1 MTQEQSALIP
11 NRPVF
16 MAIDGHSVVYRA
28 YFALAG
34 AQLNLSLRST
44 GEPTGAVFNFVNMF
58 IKAWRDVS
66 PDYWAIA
73 FDTSKPTFRDEMYDA
88 YKAGRAKMPDELRS
102 QIGRVRQVVE
112 ALSVPVLER
121 DGFEADDIIGTLAR
135 RATERGMDTVIVT
148 GDTDLTQLVNPH
160 VRLRYQSFRGRSDTS
175 VYDVAKVRERYGLEP
190 PQIVDF
196 KALTG
201 DTSDNIPGVPGVGDK
216 TATAMVQKYG
226 TVTGIFERL
235 DEVEVPR
242 IKKIRE
248 LLVENREQLEM
259 SRKLVEIDVNAP
271 IEFDFEAA
279 KTGDFDR
286 SKVIETFRELEFN
299 TLIAR
304 LPGLPQNAMGGAL
317 PSESD
322 GDTDYRVVDDE
333 AALDELLAE
342 IGTAGHFALDVR
354 GTSPAA
360 MLADLAGLA
369 VSTEAGKA
377 AYIPLGHAAGKQLDA
392 AEALERLRPVF
403 EDEDVDKITH
413 NGKYDSILLARHG
426 IDLRGLKS
434 DVTIAAYLLGSKALT
449 VKAQALDRFKAEIA
463 DEVDVLGKGKKATPI
478 REASIADA
486 VRLACAS
493 ADFAGRLWPVYEKD
507 LVAENMLGLLTDLE
521 LELLPVLARMERAGV
536 VIDTGLLHGMS
547 REMAGWIE
555 GIEREAYDSVGHTF
569 KINSPKELS
578 KLLFDEIGLKG
589 LKRTTQ
595 GYSTDAATL
604 EWLRGQH
611 PVIEQIL
618 EYRQISKL
626 KSTYVDALPE
636 MVAPSTGRVHTT
648 YSQTV
653 AATGRLS
660 SSDPNLQNIPVRTDL
675 GKRVRDAFI
684 AEPGSGWLLLSAD
697 YSQIELRI
705 LAHVTEDPGL
715 IEAFR
720 RDEDIHASTASRV
733 FDTPL
738 NEVTEDQRRFAKVV
752 NFGLAYGM
760 GEFGLASRADIS
772 REEAHAI
779 MDEYF
784 RKYPGIDKYLGD
796 ARSKVKDAEAKVREQ
811 GYVYVDVETLLGRRR
826 RIAISKGANRQVLEA
841 AERMAINH
849 PIQGAAADVIKIGMI
864 NLQDRMDEAKLE
876 ARMLLQVHDELIF
889 ESPPDEMETLIGLV
903 LEVMPK
909 AMDLLV
915 PLKVDLKQGRSW
927 GEMA

>member
-1 MTQEQSALIP
+1 
-11 NRPVF
+11 
-16 MAIDGHSVVYRA
+16 
-28 YFALAG
+28 
-34 AQLNLSLRST
+34 
-44 GEPTGAVFNFVNMF
+44 
-58 IKAWRDVS
+58 
-66 PDYWAIA
+66 
-73 FDTSKPTFRDEMYDA
+73 
-88 YKAGRAKMPDELRS
+88 
-102 QIGRVRQVVE
+102 
-112 ALSVPVLER
+112 
-121 DGFEADDIIGTLAR
+121 
-135 RATERGMDTVIVT
+135 
-148 GDTDLTQLVNPH
+148 
-160 VRLRYQSFRGRSDTS
+160 
-175 VYDVAKVRERYGLEP
+175 
-190 PQIVDF
+190 
-196 KALTG
+196 
-201 DTSDNIPGVPGVGDK
+201 
-216 TATAMVQKYG
+216 
-226 TVTGIFERL
+226 
-235 DEVEVPR
+235 
-242 IKKIRE
+242 
-248 LLVENREQLEM
+248 
-259 SRKLVEIDVNAP
+259 
-271 IEFDFEAA
+271 
-279 KTGDFDR
+279 
-286 SKVIETFRELEFN
+286 
-299 TLIAR
+299 
-304 LPGLPQNAMGGAL
+304 
-317 PSESD
+317 
-322 GDTDYRVVDDE
+322 
-333 AALDELLAE
+333 
-342 IGTAGHFALDVR
+342 
-354 GTSPAA
+354 
-360 MLADLAGLA
+360 ML
-369 VSTEAGKA
+369 
-377 AYIPLGHAAGKQLDA
+377 
-392 AEALERLRPVF
+392 
-403 EDEDVDKITH
+403 EDEDVDKVTH

-434 DVTIAAYLLGSKALT
+434 DVTIAAYLLGSKSLT
-449 VKAQALDRFKAEIA
+449 VKAQAFERLSAEIPGDA
-463 DEVDVLGKGKKATPI
+463 DVLGTGAKATPI
-478 REASIADA
+478 REAPIADA
-486 VRLACAS
+486 ARLACAA
-493 ADFAGRLWPVYEKD
+493 ADFAGRLWPVYERELD
-507 LVAENMLGLLTDLE
+507 AQGMVGLLTDLE
-521 LELLPVLARMERAGV
+521 LKLLPVLARMERLGV
-536 VIDTGLLHGMS
+536 AIDVDLLHGMS

-604 EWLRGQH
+604 EWLQGQH
-611 PVIEQIL
+611 PVIEHIL

-705 LAHVTEDPGL
+705 LAHVTEDAGL

-738 NEVTEDQRRFAKVV
+738 SEVTEDQRRFAKVV

-772 REEAHAI
+772 REEADAI
-779 MDEYF
+779 MGEYF
-784 RKYPGIDKYLGD
+784 RKYPGIAQYLDD
-796 ARSKVKDAEAKVREQ
+796 ARAKVREQ
-811 GYVYVDVETLLGRRR
+811 GYVETLIGRRR
-826 RIAISKGANRQVLEA
+826 YIPEISAPNHQLRQA
-841 AERMAINH
+841 GERMAINH

-864 NLQDRMDEAKLE
+864 NLQDRMDDANLE

>member
-1 MTQEQSALIP
+1 MTEEQSALIP

-58 IKAWRDVS
+58 IKAWRDVD
-66 PDYWAIA
+66 PDYWVIA

-88 YKAGRAKMPDELRS
+88 YKAGRAKMPDELQS
-102 QIGRVRQVVE
+102 QIVWVRQVVE
-112 ALSVPVLER
+112 ALSVPVLEY

-148 GDTDLTQLVNPH
+148 GDTDLTQLVTPH
-160 VRLRYQSFRGRSDTS
+160 VRLRYQSFSGRSDTS

-201 DTSDNIPGVPGVGDK
+201 DTSDNIPGVPGVGSK
-216 TATAMVQKYG
+216 TATALLQKHG
-226 TVTGIFERL
+226 SVAGIFERI

-242 IKKIRE
+242 MKRIRE
-248 LLVENREQLEM
+248 VLRENREQLEL
-259 SRKLVEIDVNAP
+259 SRTLVEIDANVP
-271 IEFDFEAA
+271 VEFDFEAA
-279 KTGDFDR
+279 KTHDFDR
-286 SKVIETFRELEFN
+286 NAVIETFRELEFN
-299 TLIAR
+299 SLIAR
-304 LPGLPQNAMGGAL
+304 LPGLPQNAMGEAV
-317 PSESD
+317 PSETG
-322 GDTDYRVVDDE
+322 GDTDYRVVDDDE
-333 AALDELLAE
+333 ALGALLAE
-342 IGTAGHFALDVR
+342 ITAAGRFALDVR
-354 GTSPAA
+354 GTTPAP
-360 MLADLAGLA
+360 MMADLVGLA
-369 VSTEAGKA
+369 VATAEGKA

-392 AEALERLRPVF
+392 AAALERLRPVF

-413 NGKYDSILLARHG
+413 NGKYDTILLARNG
-426 IDLRGLKS
+426 VALQGLKS

-449 VKAQALDRFKAEIA
+449 VKAQAFERLTAEIPGEA
-463 DEVDVLGKGKKATPI
+463 DVLGKGKKATPV
-478 REASIADA
+478 RVAPIAD
-486 VRLACAS
+486 VKHFACAT
-493 ADFAGRLWPVYEKD
+493 ADFTGRLWLVCEKD
-507 LVAENMLGLLTDLE
+507 LVAEDMLGLLTDLE
-521 LELLPVLARMERAGV
+521 LKLLPVLARMERAGV
-536 VIDTGLLHGMS
+536 VIDVDLLHGMS
-547 REMAGWIE
+547 REMGGWIE
-555 GIEREAYDSVGHTF
+555 GIERGAYDSVGHTF

-578 KLLFDEIGLKG
+578 KLLFEEIGLKG
-589 LKRTTQ
+589 TKRTTL

-611 PVIEQIL
+611 PVIEHIL
-618 EYRQISKL
+618 EYRQITKL

-636 MVAPSTGRVHTT
+636 IVAPSTGRVHTT

-705 LAHVTEDPGL
+705 LAHVTEDAGL

-720 RDEDIHASTASRV
+720 RDEDIHASTASRI

-738 NEVTEDQRRFAKVV
+738 SEVTADQRRFAKVV

-772 REEAHAI
+772 REEADAI
-779 MDEYF
+779 MGEYF
-784 RKYPGIDKYLGD
+784 RKYPGIAKYLDD
-796 ARSKVKDAEAKVREQ
+796 APAKVREQ
-811 GYVYVDVETLLGRRR
+811 GYVETLLGRRR
-826 RIAISKGANRQVLEA
+826 YIPEISAPNHQLRQA
-841 AERMAINH
+841 GERMAINH
-849 PIQGAAADVIKIGMI
+849 PIQGAAADVIKIGMV
-864 NLQDRMDEAKLE
+864 NLQRRMDEATLE

-903 LEVMPK
+903 LEVMPA

>member
-1 MTQEQSALIP
+1 MTEEQSALIP

-58 IKAWRDVS
+58 IKAWRDVD

-88 YKAGRAKMPDELRS
+88 YKAGRAKMPDELQS
-102 QIGRVRQVVE
+102 QIVWVRQVVE
-112 ALSVPVLER
+112 ALSVPVLEY

-148 GDTDLTQLVNPH
+148 GDTDLTQLVTPH

-201 DTSDNIPGVPGVGDK
+201 DTSDNIPGVPGVGGK
-216 TATAMVQKYG
+216 TATALLQKHG
-226 TVTGIFERL
+226 SVAGIFERI
-235 DEVEVPR
+235 DEVEVPW
-242 IKKIRE
+242 IKRIRE
-248 LLVENREQLEM
+248 VLLENREQLEL
-259 SRKLVEIDVNAP
+259 SRTLVEIDANVP
-271 IEFDFEAA
+271 VEFDFEAA
-279 KTGDFDR
+279 KTHDFDR
-286 SKVIETFRELEFN
+286 NAVIETFRELEFN
-299 TLIAR
+299 SLIAR
-304 LPGLPQNAMGGAL
+304 LPGLPQNAMGEAA
-317 PSESD
+317 PSETG
-322 GDTDYRVVDDE
+322 GDTDYRVVDDDE
-333 AALDELLAE
+333 ALGALLTE
-342 IGTAGHFALDVR
+342 ITAAGRFALDVR
-354 GTSPAA
+354 GTSPAP
-360 MLADLAGLA
+360 MLADLVGLA
-369 VSTEAGKA
+369 VATAEGKA

-392 AEALERLRPVF
+392 AAALEGLRPVF
-403 EDEDVDKITH
+403 EDEDIDKFTH
-413 NGKYDSILLARHG
+413 NGKYDTILLARNG
-426 IDLRGLKS
+426 VDLQGLKS

-449 VKAQALDRFKAEIA
+449 VKAQALERLKAEIPGEA
-463 DEVDVLGKGKKATPI
+463 DVLGKGKKATPV
-478 REASIADA
+478 RVAPIAD
-486 VRLACAS
+486 VKHFACAT
-493 ADFAGRLWPVYEKD
+493 ADFTGRLWPVCEKD
-507 LVAENMLGLLTDLE
+507 LVAEHMLGLLTELE
-521 LELLPVLARMERAGV
+521 LKLLPVLARMERAGV
-536 VIDTGLLHGMS
+536 VIDVDLLHGMS
-547 REMAGWIE
+547 REMGGWIE
-555 GIEREAYDSVGHTF
+555 GIERGAYDSVGHTF

-578 KLLFDEIGLKG
+578 KLLFEEIGLKG
-589 LKRTTQ
+589 TKRTTL

-611 PVIEQIL
+611 PVIEHIL
-618 EYRQISKL
+618 EYRQITKL

-705 LAHVTEDPGL
+705 LAHVTEDAGL

-720 RDEDIHASTASRV
+720 RDEDIHASTASRI

-738 NEVTEDQRRFAKVV
+738 SEVTADQRRFAKVV

-772 REEAHAI
+772 REEADAI
-779 MDEYF
+779 MGEYF
-784 RKYPGIDKYLGD
+784 RKYPGIAKYLDD
-796 ARSKVKDAEAKVREQ
+796 APAKVREQ
-811 GYVYVDVETLLGRRR
+811 GYVETLLGRRR
-826 RIAISKGANRQVLEA
+826 YIPEISAPNHQLRQA
-841 AERMAINH
+841 GERMAINH
-849 PIQGAAADVIKIGMI
+849 PIQGAAADVIKIGMV
-864 NLQDRMDEAKLE
+864 NLQRRMDEATLE

-903 LEVMPK
+903 LEVMPA

>member
-1 MTQEQSALIP
+1 MTEEQSALIP

-58 IKAWRDVS
+58 IKAWRDVN

-73 FDTSKPTFRDEMYDA
+73 FDTSQPTFRDEMYDA

-135 RATERGMDTVIVT
+135 QATERGMDTVIVT

-216 TATAMVQKYG
+216 TATALLQKHG
-226 TVTGIFERL
+226 SVAGIFDRI

-248 LLVENREQLEM
+248 LLLENRKQVEM
-259 SRKLVEIDVNAP
+259 SRTLVEIDVNTP
-271 IEFDFEAA
+271 VEFDFEAA

-286 SKVIETFRELEFN
+286 GTVIETFRELEFN
-299 TLIAR
+299 SLIAR
-304 LPGLPQNAMGGAL
+304 LPGLPQNAMGEAMQGDAAA
-317 PSESD
+317 
-322 GDTDYRVVDDE
+322 DTDYRRRGRPARRSTRSSPISRRRAGSPSTS
-333 AALDELLAE
+333 AARVTRPCSPTSWVLRSPPS
-342 IGTAGHFALDVR
+342 R
-354 GTSPAA
+354 GRRRTF
-360 MLADLAGLA
+360 
-369 VSTEAGKA
+369 
-377 AYIPLGHAAGKQLDA
+377 PLGHAAGKQLDA
-392 AEALERLRPVF
+392 AEALERLRPVL
-403 EDEDVDKITH
+403 EDEDVDKVTH

-434 DVTIAAYLLGSKALT
+434 DVTIAAYLLGSKSLT
-449 VKAQALDRFKAEIA
+449 VKAQAFERLSAEIPG
-463 DEVDVLGKGKKATPI
+463 EGDVLGTGAKATPI
-478 REASIADA
+478 RDA
-486 VRLACAS
+486 PIEDAARLACSA
-493 ADFAGRLWPVYEKD
+493 ADFAGRLWPVYERELD
-507 LVAENMLGLLTDLE
+507 AQGMVGLLTDLE
-521 LELLPVLARMERAGV
+521 LKLLPVLARMERLGV
-536 VIDTGLLHGMS
+536 AIDVDLLHGMS

-604 EWLRGQH
+604 EWLQGQH
-611 PVIEQIL
+611 PVIEHIL

-705 LAHVTEDPGL
+705 LAHVTEDAGL

-738 NEVTEDQRRFAKVV
+738 SEVTEDQRRFAKVV

-772 REEAHAI
+772 REEADAI
-779 MDEYF
+779 MGEYF
-784 RKYPGIDKYLGD
+784 RKYPGIAQYLDD
-796 ARSKVKDAEAKVREQ
+796 ARAKVREQ
-811 GYVYVDVETLLGRRR
+811 GYVETLIGRRR
-826 RIAISKGANRQVLEA
+826 YIPEISAPNHQLRQA
-841 AERMAINH
+841 GERMAINH

-864 NLQDRMDEAKLE
+864 NLQDRMDEARLE

>member
-1 MTQEQSALIP
+1 MTEEQSALIP

-58 IKAWRDVS
+58 IKAWRDVD

-88 YKAGRAKMPDELRS
+88 YKAGRAKMPDELQS
-102 QIGRVRQVVE
+102 QIVWVRQVVE
-112 ALSVPVLER
+112 ALSVPVLEY

-148 GDTDLTQLVNPH
+148 GDTDLTQLVTPH

-201 DTSDNIPGVPGVGDK
+201 DTSDNIPGVPGVGGK
-216 TATAMVQKYG
+216 TATALLQKHG
-226 TVTGIFERL
+226 SVAGIFERI

-242 IKKIRE
+242 MKKIRE
-248 LLVENREQLEM
+248 VLLEHRKQLEL
-259 SRKLVEIDVNAP
+259 SRTLVEIDANVP
-271 IEFDFEAA
+271 VEFDFEAA
-279 KTGDFDR
+279 KTHDFDR
-286 SKVIETFRELEFN
+286 NAVIETFRELEFN
-299 TLIAR
+299 SLIAR
-304 LPGLPQNAMGGAL
+304 LPGLPQNAMGEAA
-317 PSESD
+317 PSETG
-322 GDTDYRVVDDE
+322 GDTDYRVVDDDE
-333 AALDELLAE
+333 ALGALLEE
-342 IGTAGHFALDVR
+342 IAAAGRFALDVR
-354 GTSPAA
+354 GTSPAP
-360 MLADLAGLA
+360 MLADLVGLA
-369 VSTEAGKA
+369 VATAEGKA

-392 AEALERLRPVF
+392 AAALEGLRPVF
-403 EDEDVDKITH
+403 EDEDIDKITH
-413 NGKYDSILLARHG
+413 NGKYDTILLARNG
-426 IDLRGLKS
+426 VDLQGLKS

-449 VKAQALDRFKAEIA
+449 VKAQAFERLSAEIPG
-463 DEVDVLGKGKKATPI
+463 DGDVLGTGVKATPV
-478 REASIADA
+478 RDAPIADA
-486 VRLACAS
+486 ARLACAS
-493 ADFAGRLWPVYEKD
+493 ADFAGRLWPVYEQE
-507 LVAENMLGLLTDLE
+507 LAAQGMLGLLTDLE
-521 LELLPVLARMERAGV
+521 LELLPVLARMEGAGV
-536 VIDTGLLHGMS
+536 AIDVDLLHGMS
-547 REMAGWIE
+547 REMGGWIE
-555 GIEREAYDSVGHTF
+555 GIERGAYDSVGHTF

-578 KLLFDEIGLKG
+578 KLLFEEIGLKG
-589 LKRTTQ
+589 TKRTKQ

-611 PVIEQIL
+611 PVIEHIL

-684 AEPGSGWLLLSAD
+684 AKPGSGWLLLSAD

-705 LAHVTEDPGL
+705 LAHVTEDAGL

-733 FDTPL
+733 FDVPL
-738 NEVTEDQRRFAKVV
+738 SEVTEDQRRFAKVV

-772 REEAHAI
+772 REEADAI
-779 MDEYF
+779 MGEYF
-784 RKYPGIDKYLGD
+784 RKYPGIAQYLDD
-796 ARSKVKDAEAKVREQ
+796 ARAKVREQ
-811 GYVYVDVETLLGRRR
+811 GYVETLLGRRR
-826 RIAISKGANRQVLEA
+826 YIPEISAPNHQLRQA
-841 AERMAINH
+841 GERMAINH
-849 PIQGAAADVIKIGMI
+849 PIQGAAADVIKIGMV
-864 NLQDRMDEAKLE
+864 NLQRRMDEATLE

-903 LEVMPK
+903 LEVMPA

>member
-1 MTQEQSALIP
+1 
-11 NRPVF
+11 
-16 MAIDGHSVVYRA
+16 
-28 YFALAG
+28 
-34 AQLNLSLRST
+34 
-44 GEPTGAVFNFVNMF
+44 
-58 IKAWRDVS
+58 
-66 PDYWAIA
+66 
-73 FDTSKPTFRDEMYDA
+73 MYDA
-88 YKAGRAKMPDELRS
+88 YKAGRAKMPDELQS
-102 QIGRVRQVVE
+102 QIVWVRQVVE
-112 ALSVPVLER
+112 ALSVPVLEY

-148 GDTDLTQLVNPH
+148 GDTDLTQLVTPH

-201 DTSDNIPGVPGVGDK
+201 DTSDNIPGVPGVGGK
-216 TATAMVQKYG
+216 TATALLQKHG
-226 TVTGIFERL
+226 SVAGIFERI

-242 IKKIRE
+242 MKKIRE
-248 LLVENREQLEM
+248 VLLENREQLEL
-259 SRKLVEIDVNAP
+259 SRTLVEIDANVP

-279 KTGDFDR
+279 KTHDFDR
-286 SKVIETFRELEFN
+286 NAVIETFRELEFN
-299 TLIAR
+299 SLIAR
-304 LPGLPQNAMGGAL
+304 LPGLPQNAMGEAA
-317 PSESD
+317 PSETG
-322 GDTDYRVVDDE
+322 GDTDYRVVDDDEALGALLDGDRRGGPLRPRRTRHEPRAHDGRPGGSGGRHRGGEGGVHSLGARRGE
-333 AALDELLAE
+333 AARRRR
-342 IGTAGHFALDVR
+342 GAGGPASGVR
-354 GTSPAA
+354 GRGHRQDHPQRQIRH
-360 MLADLAGLA
+360 DLAGA
-369 VSTEAGKA
+369 ERRRA
-377 AYIPLGHAAGKQLDA
+377 A
-392 AEALERLRPVF
+392 
-403 EDEDVDKITH
+403 
-413 NGKYDSILLARHG
+413 
-426 IDLRGLKS
+426 GLKS

-449 VKAQALDRFKAEIA
+449 VKAQAFERLSAEIPG
-463 DEVDVLGKGKKATPI
+463 DGDVLGTGVKATPV
-478 REASIADA
+478 RDAPIADA
-486 VRLACAS
+486 ARLACAS
-493 ADFAGRLWPVYEKD
+493 ADFAGRLWPVYEQE
-507 LVAENMLGLLTDLE
+507 LAAQGMLGLLTDLE

-536 VIDTGLLHGMS
+536 AIDVDLLHGMS
-547 REMAGWIE
+547 REMGGWIE
-555 GIEREAYDSVGHTF
+555 GIERGAYDSVGHTF

-578 KLLFDEIGLKG
+578 KLLFEEIGLKG
-589 LKRTTQ
+589 TKRTKQ

-611 PVIEQIL
+611 PVIEHIL

-705 LAHVTEDPGL
+705 LAHVTEDAGL

-733 FDTPL
+733 FDVPL
-738 NEVTEDQRRFAKVV
+738 SEVTEDQRRFAKVV

-772 REEAHAI
+772 REEADAI
-779 MDEYF
+779 MGEYF
-784 RKYPGIDKYLGD
+784 RKYPGIAQYLDD
-796 ARSKVKDAEAKVREQ
+796 ARAKVREQ
-811 GYVYVDVETLLGRRR
+811 GYVETLLGRRR
-826 RIAISKGANRQVLEA
+826 YIPEISAPNHQLRQA
-841 AERMAINH
+841 GERMAINH
-849 PIQGAAADVIKIGMI
+849 PIQGAAADVIKIGMV
-864 NLQDRMDEAKLE
+864 NLQRRMDEATLE

-903 LEVMPK
+903 LEVMPA